1 MKLIPHITQQFRE
14 LYLNGHW
21 VATNLR
27 DQLSDVTWQQAITRI
42 GDHNTIA
49 MLAFHINYYVAGQIQ
64 VLEGGPLEIRDKY
77 SFDMPPVNSPHD
89 WDRLREKIIHD
100 GERYAELIES
110 LPDERLPDPFFDEK
124 YGNYYRNL
132 LVVIEHSY
140 YHLGQIAL
148 LKKLIRV
155 KG

>member
-1 MKLIPHITQQFRE
+1 MNLSQQIATQFRE
-14 LYLNGHW
+14 MYLNGHW
-21 VATNLR
+21 VATNLK
-27 DQLSDVTWQQAITRI
+27 DQISDIDWKKATTKI
-42 GDHNTIA
+42 GEHNTIA

-77 SFDMPPVNSPHD
+77 SFDMPPIKNAED
-89 WDRLREKIIHD
+89 WEQLREKIIRD
-100 GERYAELIES
+100 GERYAGLIDQLKDSEL
-110 LPDERLPDPFFDEK
+110 DQPFEDEK

-148 LKKLIRV
+148 LKKLIA
-155 KG
+155 

>member
-1 MKLIPHITQQFRE
+1 MKLTQQIATQFRE
-14 LYLNGHW
+14 LYLNGNW
-21 VATNLR
+21 VASNLK
-27 DQLSDVTWQQAITRI
+27 DQLSDVSWEQATTRI

-64 VLEGGPLEIRDKY
+64 VLEGGSLEIRDKY
-77 SFDMPPVNSPHD
+77 SFDMPPVKSSDD
-89 WDRLREKIIHD
+89 WDQLREKIFRD
-100 GERYAELIES
+100 GERYAELIDT
-110 LPDERLPDPFFDEK
+110 LPDERMNDPFFDEK

-148 LKKLIRV
+148 LKKLIPPS
-155 KG
+155 